1 MREGKYDIQ
10 LAKLF
15 GITECIDKLPPI
27 IKSNKIAGYVTSRAA
42 EQSGLV
48 EGIPVVGGLFDVVST
63 ALCAD
68 LKDDQHLN
76 VVLGTWSVVS
86 GVTHY
91 IDDNQT
97 IPFVY
102 GKYPEKI
109 NSLFMKQVQHQQVI

>member
-1 MREGKYDIQ
+1 M
-10 LAKLF
+10 
-15 GITECIDKLPPI
+15 
-27 IKSNKIAGYVTSRAA
+27 
-42 EQSGLV
+42 
-48 EGIPVVGGLFDVVST
+48 VST

-102 GKYPEKI
+102 GKYPEKNKFIIHEASPTSAGNLEWFVNQFNLPNYDDI
-109 NSLFMKQVQHQQVI
+109 NHEIAKLKPASSSVLFAPFFIWL